1 MKVVLCASILS
12 LMLLTVWEHAEMVQL
27 GYEIEQMKREKL
39 EQHTRQQALLVE
51 YYGLVSL
58 DRIEAL
64 AMTQLGL
71 VRPQPG
77 QVVLM
82 SQS

>member
-1 MKVVLCASILS
+1 MKVILCASILS
-12 LMLLTVWEHAEMVQL
+12 LLLFTVWEHSEMVQL
-27 GYEIEQMKREKL
+27 GYEIEQMKRDKIY
-39 EQHTRQQALLVE
+39 QHERQQALLLE

-58 DRIEAL
+58 DRIEKL

-71 VRPQPG
+71 MRPQPG

-82 SQS
+82 PQR

>member
-1 MKVVLCASILS
+1 MKVILGASILS
-12 LMLLTVWEHAEMVQL
+12 LLLFTVWEHSEMVQM

-39 EQHTRQQALLVE
+39 YQHKRQQALLVE

-58 DRIEAL
+58 DRIEKIAT
-64 AMTQLGL
+64 MQLGL
-71 VRPQPG
+71 MRPQPG

-82 SQS
+82 SHP

>member
-1 MKVVLCASILS
+1 MKVILGASILS
-12 LMLLTVWEHAEMVQL
+12 LLLFTVWEHSEMVQM

-39 EQHTRQQALLVE
+39 HQHKRQQALLVE

-58 DRIEAL
+58 DRIERL
-64 AMTQLGL
+64 ATMQLGL
-71 VRPQPG
+71 MRPQPG

-82 SQS
+82 SQP